1 MKNLTYEAYLAN
13 PSAVLEQVEREAR
26 RERAEAMHRF
36 IVAPLAQLF
45 KRPAAKPTPVPNIT
59 GSLFQT
65 RTA

>member
-1 MKNLTYEAYLAN
+1 MKTLTYEDYLAN
-13 PSAVLEQVEREAR
+13 PEAVKQQVYREAR
-26 RERAEAMHRF
+26 RERAEVVHRL

-45 KRPAAKPTPVPNIT
+45 KRPAAKPAPIPNIT